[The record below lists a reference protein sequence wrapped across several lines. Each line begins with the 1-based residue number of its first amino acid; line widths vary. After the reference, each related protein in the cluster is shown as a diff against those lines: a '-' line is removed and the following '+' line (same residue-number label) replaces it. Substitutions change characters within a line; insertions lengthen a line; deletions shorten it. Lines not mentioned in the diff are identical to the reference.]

1 MAWIKWVDE
10 DEASGELGE
19 IYRSV
24 AGRSGS
30 VDNILKIQS
39 LNPPSLRGHYELYRS
54 LMYGKSE
61 LTRIQRELIAVA
73 VSRANDC
80 HY

>member
-1 MAWIKWVDE
+1 MAWIKWVNE
-10 DEASGELGE
+10 DEASGTLGE

-24 AGRSGS
+24 AGKYGS
-30 VDNILKIQS
+30 VDNILKIHR
-39 LNPPSLRGHYELYRS
+39 LNPASLRGHYDLYRS

-61 LTRIQRELIAVA
+61 LTRVQRELIAVA
-73 VSRANDC
+73 VSRANNC

>member
-1 MAWIKWVDE
+1 MAWIKGVNE

-24 AGRSGS
+24 AGKSGI
-30 VDNILKIQS
+30 VDNILKIHS
-39 LNPPSLRGHYELYRS
+39 LNPASLRGHYDLYRS

-61 LTRIQRELIAVA
+61 LTRVQRELIAVA
-73 VSRANDC
+73 VSRANNC